1 MPHGQIHPCLFWD
14 KGVVRV
20 PFHGVGKQ
28 FSHLGLLS
36 SDLTALTWPENI
48 FAICCSFLFQRELNK
63 CLYHDTSEG
72 SENTLMSL
80 YNVFVMWNFS
90 YYNTIWHFCNAGDT
104 LQLEKIQTHA
114 LRIIFNDFESNY
126 DALLKRA
133 DRLLLYI
140 SRLRAVAL
148 GT

>member
-1 MPHGQIHPCLFWD
+1 MQMPHGQIHPCLFWD

-63 CLYHDTSEG
+63 CLDHDTSEG

-90 YYNTIWHFCNAGDT
+90 YYNTIWHFCNTGV
-104 LQLEKIQTHA
+104 QLRCFIETCRSTPIVYFQTSCSGFRDIKVSRSKIQH
-114 LRIIFNDFESNY
+114 FCMNY
-126 DALLKRA
+126 
-133 DRLLLYI
+133 
-140 SRLRAVAL
+140 
-148 GT
+148 